1 MGAGGDA
8 RSLMSCGS
16 SIWNDSAEESNML
29 GDRADSMRKTLSS
42 LITSFVRQRMRA
54 ESFSL
59 VVAVCRERH
68 FHSLEPSTNI
78 ERGRI
83 HVGSSEGS
91 QAEKWNRALAMEKE
105 RE

>member
-1 MGAGGDA
+1 
-8 RSLMSCGS
+8 
-16 SIWNDSAEESNML
+16 ML
-29 GDRADSMRKTLSS
+29 KDRADSTRKTLSS

-59 VVAVCRERH
+59 VVTVCRERH
-68 FHSLEPSTNI
+68 FHSLEPSTNV

-91 QAEKWNRALAMEKE
+91 QAENGIEHWQWRKKE
-105 RE
+105 SEECIGQYVRKTHLQ